1 MIEKIQ
7 NLKEKYVN
15 AQTDE
20 ERERI
25 NNQIS
30 ELSRE
35 DENLF
40 VDAMM
45 MSVDDTARKATQ
57 LSEKVKARNQLGSV
71 IEVLP
76 LSYIA
81 THYFNKSRSWLYQKL
96 NGYNVNGKPA
106 CFSEK
111 EKEIFNFAVQ
121 DLSKKIGSVAIS

>member
-7 NLKEKYVN
+7 NLKEQYVN

-30 ELSRE
+30 ELSQE

-106 CFSEK
+106 CFSEE